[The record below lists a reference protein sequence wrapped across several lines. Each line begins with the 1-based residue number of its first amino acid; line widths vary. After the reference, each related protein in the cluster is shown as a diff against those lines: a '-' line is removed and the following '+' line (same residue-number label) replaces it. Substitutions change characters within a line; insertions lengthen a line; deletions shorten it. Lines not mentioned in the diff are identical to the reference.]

1 MGRWSGLCNLVP
13 AVIVENISWS
23 TLFLVGVLNV
33 LTWIVFSSYLVS
45 DTLLFPEFVLK
56 VVEGVF
62 CLVLL
67 LFYTADIMLTGKLF
81 WFFSSFFLVLFL
93 YRVKME
99 RKKKKKKKKKKEDIY
114 INNCNNYNYDCNKQ
128 KPRTIN
134 VGVQCLISA
143 EPASGT
149 KSTFKPP
156 PRQHIHNIQT
166 DARTDR
172 HTCIWRKSTF
182 GSVKRCMSIWVLM
195 PSNILINVCTS
206 IQGLIIIMCF
216 YMLTGLWGT
225 IFITYSMPTQKGVIV
240 FPMRLSFPLWF
251 FGGYRFQEQEG
262 ASRYLV

>member
-1 MGRWSGLCNLVP
+1 MVHIIPCRSIECIDLNCFQQLPCVRYFTVP
-13 AVIVENISWS
+13 SVCLEGCWRSLLSSIAVILYGWYNADWQVVLIFFFFFSCS
-23 TLFLVGVLNV
+23 FLVQ
-33 LTWIVFSSYLVS
+33 
-45 DTLLFPEFVLK
+45 
-56 VVEGVF
+56 
-62 CLVLL
+62 
-67 LFYTADIMLTGKLF
+67 GKNG
-81 WFFSSFFLVLFL
+81 
-93 YRVKME
+93 E
-99 RKKKKKKKKKKEDIY
+99 KKRPKKRKKKKEDIY

-225 IFITYSMPTQKGVIV
+225 ILITYSMPTQKGVIV
-240 FPMRLSFPLWF
+240 FPMRLSF
-251 FGGYRFQEQEG
+251 
-262 ASRYLV
+262 SRCWLTHLYPPSYIQDA